1 MNLGLLS
8 LFVRDWHNVS
18 SPIVRRRCATA
29 AAIVGI
35 VTNTLLSAAKLL
47 VGILTGSIAVT
58 ADAVNNFAD
67 AASALIT
74 LVGFRLA
81 AKPADREHPYGHQ
94 RIEYIT
100 GLIVSLFILVIGVE
114 FFTGSISAIRESA
127 RTVYGLPALIILG
140 ASVLVKL
147 WQSFFYRAVGRHI
160 DSAAVMATAADSRND
175 AVSTAAVLAGA
186 LIARLTGADLDGWLG
201 LAVACFI
208 MKSGVELVMETS
220 DPLLGAAPSPELV
233 DAIGKKIG
241 SYPGVLGF
249 HDLVVHDYGP
259 ARRFASVHVEVPAER
274 DILESHDLIDNIEFD
289 FRREMGIH
297 LVIHLDPVVT
307 SDEELAELRREVA
320 ALVDIAAE
328 EAGCTLTMHDFR
340 IVRGHT
346 HTNVLFDIVVPFECK
361 LTDEALC
368 AAIDAKIRALSG
380 QYHSVITCDRSYL
393 STTVENKE

>member
-1 MNLGLLS
+1 
-8 LFVRDWHNVS
+8 
-18 SPIVRRRCATA
+18 
-29 AAIVGI
+29 
-35 VTNTLLSAAKLL
+35 
-47 VGILTGSIAVT
+47 
-58 ADAVNNFAD
+58 
-67 AASALIT
+67 
-74 LVGFRLA
+74 
-81 AKPADREHPYGHQ
+81 
-94 RIEYIT
+94 
-100 GLIVSLFILVIGVE
+100 
-114 FFTGSISAIRESA
+114 
-127 RTVYGLPALIILG
+127 
-140 ASVLVKL
+140 
-147 WQSFFYRAVGRHI
+147 
-160 DSAAVMATAADSRND
+160 
-175 AVSTAAVLAGA
+175 
-186 LIARLTGADLDGWLG
+186 
-201 LAVACFI
+201 
-208 MKSGVELVMETS
+208 METS

-274 DILESHDLIDNIEFD
+274 DILASHDLLDNIEFD

-320 ALVDIAAE
+320 ALVDIAAA